1 MGRCE
6 SDVYRGCVTATT
18 DRPEEAP
25 ALPSPDGSPS
35 TGSPE
40 AGRVGGSSPAGSGAS
55 AADEARR
62 RGLNR
67 MRGLALL
74 LLVVAAAIFVA
85 TLGRDGVWGY
95 VNATAEAAMV
105 GGIADWFAV
114 TALFRRP
121 LGLPIPH
128 TALVPTRKDFFARS
142 LQDFF
147 TENFLAEDVVRDRVA
162 DAGVGERVGQW
173 LREEQHSARVVD
185 EAAQA
190 LRRGLGRVSDEDVAA
205 LIEHELL
212 PRLIEEPLSEVAG
225 RLLGELVADG
235 AHHGLVD
242 LALDEAHRWLV
253 HNPTTFAE
261 ILIERAPWW
270 TPQWVDER
278 VTQRM
283 HVEALAWVDDIRT
296 DPWHH
301 ARRALDSWLSDLATG
316 LQEDPET
323 IERAERLK
331 RRVLAEPQVLA
342 AATSL
347 WAALRRAA
355 IVALEDPDSRLRAR
369 AVAHLIALGDQLGT
383 DAALRARVDGYAADA
398 AAYVVERYGD
408 ELTTV
413 ITMTIRRWDGQEASR
428 RIELHVGR
436 DLQFI
441 RINGTLVG
449 GLAGL
454 IIHTLAEL
462 G

>member
-1 MGRCE
+1 
-6 SDVYRGCVTATT
+6 
-18 DRPEEAP
+18 
-25 ALPSPDGSPS
+25 
-35 TGSPE
+35 
-40 AGRVGGSSPAGSGAS
+40 
-55 AADEARR
+55 
-62 RGLNR
+62 
-67 MRGLALL
+67 MRSLALALL
-74 LLVVAAAIFVA
+74 VLAAVVFVA
-85 TLGRDGVWGY
+85 TLGKGGAWGY
-95 VNATAEAAMV
+95 VNATAEASMV

-142 LQDFF
+142 LQDFV
-147 TENFLAEDVVRDRVA
+147 TENFLSEDVVRDRVA
-162 DAGVGERVGQW
+162 DAGVARRLGTW
-173 LREEQHSARVVD
+173 LIESAHSARVVD
-185 EAAQA
+185 EAARA
-190 LRRGLGRVSDEDVAA
+190 LRRGLSRVEDEDVAA
-205 LIEHELL
+205 LVEHELL
-212 PRLIEEPLSEVAG
+212 PRLVEEPLSEVVG

-242 LALDEAHRWLV
+242 LTLDEAHRWLT
-253 HNPTTFAE
+253 HNPKTFAE
-261 ILIERAPWW
+261 ILAERAPWW
-270 TPQWVDER
+270 SPTWLDER
-278 VTQRM
+278 VIQRL
-283 HVEALAWVDDIRT
+283 HHEAIAWVGDIRT

-323 IERAERLK
+323 MEQAERLK
-331 RRVLAEPQVLA
+331 RRVLAEPQVLT
-342 AATSL
+342 AATAL

-355 IVALEDPDSRLRAR
+355 LVTLEDPDSGLRAR
-369 AVAHLIALGDQLGT
+369 AVTRLQAFGERLGRDPE
-383 DAALRARVDGYAADA
+383 LRARVDGYAADA

-413 ITMTIRRWDGQEASR
+413 ITETIRRWDGAEAAQ

-454 IIHTLAEL
+454 VIHTLSQVS
-462 G
+462 

>member
-1 MGRCE
+1 MPG
-6 SDVYRGCVTATT
+6 G
-18 DRPEEAP
+18 
-25 ALPSPDGSPS
+25 
-35 TGSPE
+35 TGL
-40 AGRVGGSSPAGSGAS
+40 SPADQS
-55 AADEARR
+55 RQ
-62 RGLNR
+62 RGLRR

-74 LLVVAAAIFVA
+74 LLAVAAVVYVA
-85 TLGRDGVWGY
+85 TLGREGAWGY

-147 TENFLAEDVVRDRVA
+147 TENFLAEDVIRHRVA
-162 DAGVGERVGQW
+162 DAGVAERVGRW
-173 LREEQHSARVVD
+173 LSEEQHSARVVD
-185 EAAQA
+185 EASRA
-190 LRRGLGRVSDEDVAA
+190 LRRGLARVRDEDVTA
-205 LIEHELL
+205 LVEHELL
-212 PRLIEEPLSEVAG
+212 PRLVDEPLSEVAG
-225 RLLGELVADG
+225 RLLQELVADG

-242 LALDEAHRWLV
+242 LALDEAHRWLE
-253 HNPTTFAE
+253 HNPKTFME
-261 ILIERAPWW
+261 ILTERAPWW
-270 TPQWVDER
+270 TPQWVDEK
-278 VTQRM
+278 VTQRVY
-283 HVEALAWVDDIRT
+283 VEALAWVDDIRT

-301 ARRALDSWLSDLATG
+301 ARRAFDSWLSDLATG
-316 LQEDPET
+316 LQEDSEMQ
-323 IERAERLK
+323 EQAERLK
-331 RRVLAEPQVLA
+331 RRVLGEPQVLT
-342 AATSL
+342 AATAV

-355 IVALEDPDSRLRAR
+355 VVALEDQTSRLRAR
-369 AVAHLIALGDQLGT
+369 ATARLMALGEQLGN
-383 DAALRARVDGYAADA
+383 DAALRTRVDGYAADA
-398 AAYVVERYGD
+398 VAYVVERYGD

-413 ITMTIRRWDGQEASR
+413 ITQTIQRWDGAEAAR

-454 IIHTLAEL
+454 VIHSLSAL